1 MNRIAYVSTYI
12 PQKCGLAT
20 YTHHLR
26 QSVRAA
32 RGWRG
37 IDPVIAVTS
46 VGELVAYEDP
56 ALRVFPKEERSAYRA
71 MAEKINRS
79 DVSVVSLQHEFGI
92 FGGEA
97 GAYILD
103 FVRHL
108 QKPLVTTFHTVF
120 ENPEEPYRSIQQ
132 QIAQRSDRIVVM
144 NRKGIGYLHKC
155 YHIPKDRI
163 VYIPHGTPVPAPE
176 NRDAYR
182 KKLGW
187 SDRLVLLTFGLLS
200 RGKGLETVIR
210 SLPAVVRSVPNVL
223 YVIVGQT
230 HPEVRKRE
238 GESYREELQHKI
250 KEHGLQDHV
259 RMVNHYA
266 EEMELVEYLTACDL
280 YVTPY
285 PGMQQITSGTLAY
298 AVGLGRPVLSTPYSY
313 AQDLLGDYPE
323 LLLPAGD
330 SSEWGK
336 RIISML
342 SEPDELKKWEKIIS
356 RIGQPMHWPEVGKA
370 HARLF
375 DELAGSRT
383 AHSDQAAGVKPGGR
397 MVAP

>member
-1 MNRIAYVSTYI
+1 MNRVAYVSTYI

-26 QSVRAA
+26 QSVRGA

-37 IDPVIAVTS
+37 IDPVIAVS
-46 VGELVAYEDP
+46 SSEEIAYDDP
-56 ALRVFPKEERSAYRA
+56 ALRVLPKEERSAYRA

-79 DVSVVSLQHEFGI
+79 DVGVVSLQHEFGI

-97 GAYILD
+97 GEYVLD

-108 QKPLVTTFHTVF
+108 HKPLVTTFHTVF
-120 ENPEEPYRSIQQ
+120 EKPEEPYRSIQKE
-132 QIAQRSDRIVVM
+132 IAERSGRIVVM
-144 NRKGIGYLHKC
+144 NRKAVGYLRQS
-155 YHIPKDRI
+155 YRIPENRI
-163 VYIPHGTPVPAPE
+163 VFIPHGTPVPAME
-176 NRDAYR
+176 KREAFR
-182 KKLGW
+182 EKLGW
-187 SDRLVLLTFGLLS
+187 SDRKVLLTFGLLS
-200 RGKGLETVIR
+200 RGKGLETVIKAM
-210 SLPAVVRSVPNVL
+210 PAVIRSVPNAL

-250 KEHGLQDHV
+250 KEHGLEDHV
-259 RMVNHYA
+259 RMVNQYVG
-266 EEMELVEYLTACDL
+266 EMELVEYLTACDL

-298 AVGLGRPVLSTPYSY
+298 AVGLGRPVLSTPYVY

-323 LLLPAGD
+323 LLLAAGD
-330 SSEWGK
+330 SAAWGN
-336 RIISML
+336 RIIAML
-342 SEPDELKKWEKIIS
+342 SDPDELAKWESIIS
-356 RIGQPMHWPEVGKA
+356 RIGRPMHWPEVGKA

-375 DELAGSRT
+375 DELAGSRS
-383 AHSDQAAGVKPGGR
+383 AHADQAAGLKPGGR
-397 MVAP
+397 LVAP